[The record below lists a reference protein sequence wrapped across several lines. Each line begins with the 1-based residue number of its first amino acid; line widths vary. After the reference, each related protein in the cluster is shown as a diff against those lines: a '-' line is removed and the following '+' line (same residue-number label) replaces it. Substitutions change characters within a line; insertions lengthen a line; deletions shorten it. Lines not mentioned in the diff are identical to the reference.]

1 MKDSS
6 SCNIF
11 LQFFKEHLD
20 VFYDILDA
28 KNFSF
33 QIRLSPT
40 AGNSMLSKSP
50 RQRVKDLPSILNHL
64 KALNH
69 SKGYEFS
76 FHSHGKHCI
85 IDKEHQKGFETK
97 TRGENSGKGEYSRD
111 WHPGVHTLSGVSGLS
126 SPGLTLAK
134 RAGGHFMGLLDVQRQ
149 KQASTKQN
157 INSPGENQGLFPWE
171 WNHGNVSTERAP
183 GDGCTFS
190 RICSSGPSHHP
201 LPPFSPKSLQMS
213 PPCEHLLMTFQC
225 S

>member
-1 MKDSS
+1 MLGSIYTKEEAWHLEGTMKDSS

-50 RQRVKDLPSILNHL
+50 RQRVKDLPSVLNHL

-97 TRGENSGKGEYSRD
+97 ARGENSGKGEYSRD
-111 WHPGVHTLSGVSGLS
+111 
-126 SPGLTLAK
+126 
-134 RAGGHFMGLLDVQRQ
+134 
-149 KQASTKQN
+149 
-157 INSPGENQGLFPWE
+157 
-171 WNHGNVSTERAP
+171 
-183 GDGCTFS
+183 
-190 RICSSGPSHHP
+190 
-201 LPPFSPKSLQMS
+201 
-213 PPCEHLLMTFQC
+213 
-225 S
+225 